1 MDTISLPGRAEPSG
15 MGWLPDRP
23 DVRDLTFDSPEVRK
37 LLSAATSKSLQAL
50 AAGTAGEATDL
61 PASVDLREWFS
72 PVEDQRDLGSCT
84 ANAACGIVEYFQRRS
99 FGKHVEM
106 SRLFLYK
113 VTRQYLGLDG
123 DTGAYLRSTMG
134 ALALFGVPPERF
146 WPYDVTKF
154 ENDPPAFSFAY
165 AQNFQALTYFRLDPP
180 GASGEEVL
188 ATIKN
193 HLAAGVPPMF
203 GFTVY
208 GSISRPKKPGEI
220 PYPAKGESVAGG
232 HAIVAVGYDD
242 ARTVTSPVDGKTQ
255 TGAFLIR
262 NSWGE
267 SWGEDGYGWLPY
279 EYVRQGL
286 AEDWWAMSAAE
297 WVETSAFDE

>member
-1 MDTISLPGRAEPSG
+1 MDTIALPGRSEPSG

-37 LLSAATSKSLQAL
+37 LLSAATSGPLRAL
-50 AAGTAGEATDL
+50 GGDSVTDP

-113 VTRQYLGLDG
+113 VTRQFLGLEG

-146 WPYDVTKF
+146 WPYDVAKF
-154 ENDPPAFSFAY
+154 ETDPPAFSFAY
-165 AQNFQALTYFRLDPP
+165 AQNFQALTYFRLDPA
-180 GASGEEVL
+180 GASGDEVL

-193 HLAAGVPPMF
+193 HLAAGVPSMF

-208 GSISRPKKPGEI
+208 ASIRRPGKPGEI
-220 PYPAKGESVAGG
+220 PYPAKGENVEGG

-242 ARTVTSPVDGKTQ
+242 TRAVRNPVDGSTQ

-286 AEDWWAMSAAE
+286 AEDWWAMTAAE
-297 WVETSAFDE
+297 WVETTGFDE

>member
-1 MDTISLPGRAEPSG
+1 L
-15 MGWLPDRP
+15 GWLPDRP
-23 DVRDLTFDSPEVRK
+23 DVRDLTYDSPEVRK
-37 LLSAATSKSLQAL
+37 LLSASTSKSLQAL
-50 AAGTAGEATDL
+50 GGGATAEL

-72 PVEDQRDLGSCT
+72 AVEDQRDLGSCT

-113 VTRQYLGLDG
+113 VTRQYLGLEG

-134 ALALFGVPPERF
+134 ALALFGLPPERF
-146 WPYDVTKF
+146 WPYDIAKF
-154 ENDPPAFSFAY
+154 EVDPPAFSFAY
-165 AQNFQALTYFRLDPP
+165 AQNFQALTYFRLDPA
-180 GASGEEVL
+180 GVSGDEVL
-188 ATIKN
+188 TTIKN
-193 HLAAGVPPMF
+193 HLAAGVPSMF

-208 GSISRPKKPGEI
+208 ASIRRPKKPGEI
-220 PYPAKGESVAGG
+220 PYPAKGENVEGG

-242 ARTVTSPVDGKTQ
+242 ARAVKNPVDGKTQ
-255 TGAFLIR
+255 TGALLIR

-286 AEDWWAMSAAE
+286 AEDWWAMTAAE
-297 WVETSAFDE
+297 WVETAAFDE